1 MLMWFGRRRGVWW
14 HEMTMVIVRR
24 HDAAANT
31 VVDGCC
37 VSLLLVSLLERFH
50 HGTHNILWY
59 IVLC

>member
-1 MLMWFGRRRGVWW
+1 
-14 HEMTMVIVRR
+14 MTMVIVRR

-50 HGTHNILWY
+50 HGTHNIL
-59 IVLC
+59 